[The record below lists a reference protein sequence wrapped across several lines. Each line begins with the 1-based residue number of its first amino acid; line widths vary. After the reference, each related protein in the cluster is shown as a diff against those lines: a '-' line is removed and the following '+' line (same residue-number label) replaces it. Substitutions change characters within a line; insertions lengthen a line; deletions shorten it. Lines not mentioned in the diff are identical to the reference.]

1 MVSRLWSLT
10 PARFCLQLNATIP
23 KSRENFRQSSRAVK
37 SLTSTSEDAV
47 LPAGAITSQLFLFLT
62 TRTLNYQFVWR
73 SGFWLCKASRSI
85 WSIYLVPTTLL
96 IFVLVKH
103 SISGSNGSSPVQYFT
118 YFVQRVKGSVQ
129 QRPYHWQPHIVPC
142 NFRKCR
148 KWKRRRCRK
157 KYFRCWMDVKKKNK
171 ELSYPSLF
179 SKDEENDLTVI
190 S

>member
-1 MVSRLWSLT
+1 MKKWILTLQSFEINLKYLPERLTINSYEEVDSDSAKLRDQFEVSTW
-10 PARFCLQLNATIP
+10 
-23 KSRENFRQSSRAVK
+23 
-37 SLTSTSEDAV
+37 
-47 LPAGAITSQLFLFLT
+47 
-62 TRTLNYQFVWR
+62 TLNYQFVWR

-103 SISGSNGSSPVQYFT
+103 SISGSNGSSPMQYFT

-142 NFRKCR
+142 NFRKCW